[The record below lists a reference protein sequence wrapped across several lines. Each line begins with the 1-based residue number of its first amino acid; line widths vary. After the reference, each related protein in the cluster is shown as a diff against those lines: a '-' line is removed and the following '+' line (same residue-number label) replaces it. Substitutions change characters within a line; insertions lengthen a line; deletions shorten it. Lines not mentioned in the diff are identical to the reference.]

1 MQYASCQ
8 SCPRR
13 RETTKPVLA
22 GERMEMKPNCR
33 PTAVAAS
40 HAPRTDD
47 EHPPSSKEH
56 RQLSERRLFL
66 NQMTDP
72 SSYAFAPRLLRL
84 RDAPRY
90 LGMDK
95 NRFN

>member
-13 RETTKPVLA
+13 RETTRPVLA
-22 GERMEMKPNCR
+22 GERMETKLNCR

-47 EHPPSSKEH
+47 EHPPSSSPKAR
-56 RQLSERRLFL
+56 RQLSERSPVL
-66 NQMTDP
+66 NQVADP
-72 SSYAFAPRLLRL
+72 SSYALAPRLLRL

-95 NRFN
+95 NR